1 MKLKPRK
8 NLLVLSSNFDDIT
21 CNPATLLFDM
31 GLLYR
36 QSAKVTVEEM
46 FLTVI
51 RNHVNMRLSRLAE
64 LGHVRQLREW
74 VNTLF
79 PF

>member
-1 MKLKPRK
+1 
-8 NLLVLSSNFDDIT
+8 
-21 CNPATLLFDM
+21 M

-51 RNHVNMRLSRLAE
+51 RNHVNMRLGRLAE

-74 VNTLF
+74 VNT
-79 PF
+79 